1 MGTILQT
8 VEEGLMLIGGAELT
22 TEVPHG
28 IVIIQGQVAHEGIQF
43 PEAVPNLRWVGFV
56 GLGIGLVELI
66 QDGFAFTVAGI
77 EGMGLYLGVQPL
89 CDVIHGGTS
98 WRRRASLRARLPRRD
113 IGAAGSAYSGTGAVH
128 GAPADTRQGIGLEL
142 VFAVA

>member
-1 MGTILQT
+1 MF
-8 VEEGLMLIGGAELT
+8 VGGAELT

-28 IVIIQGQVAHEGIQF
+28 IVIIQGQVAQEGIQF

-77 EGMGLYLGVQPL
+77 EGMGLYVGFQSLG
-89 CDVIHGGTS
+89 DVIHGGTS
-98 WRRRASLRARLPRRD
+98 WRHRASLGARLPRRD
-113 IGAAGSAYSGTGAVH
+113 IGVAGSVCSGTGAAR
-128 GAPADTRQGIGLEL
+128 GAPAAARQGTGLRL